1 MTSLISLFSP
11 ISHGYSRNC
20 ITHQLEK
27 VFLKVIFCF
36 FFRSVFIS
44 IYGFSQTFWLNF
56 IILWTF
62 FKTNPWFNAYCKFLM
77 CITYSVLS
85 CKLATSFSTF
95 STFILSGKNDKSN
108 QIKSNQTIYCF
119 TWFLQI
125 LVYAN
130 KNKMAKYLQWKN
142 MCGKTTC
149 KETLYKWRPHN
160 GEIKN
165 KLN

>member
-44 IYGFSQTFWLNF
+44 IYGFRQTFWLNF

-95 STFILSGKNDKSN
+95 STFKSN
-108 QIKSNQTIYCF
+108 QIKQFIVLHDFYKFWYTLTKIKWLNIFNGKSCVGRR
-119 TWFLQI
+119 
-125 LVYAN
+125 LVRKPYISEDHI
-130 KNKMAKYLQWKN
+130 M
-142 MCGKTTC
+142 G
-149 KETLYKWRPHN
+149 R
-160 GEIKN
+160 
-165 KLN
+165 